1 MIKNFFNK
9 LSIQISAI
17 IIICG
22 TLGVAT
28 FCLLYAGKESFF
40 EFTQNLGVISENT
53 EAYANNIEN
62 QIIDQNVSITD
73 VDTLDKILGTS
84 DIYSVNLYN
93 KADNLAI
100 TGSFA
105 TMLDNFIIGST
116 VYDTEAIYNGDDYS
130 TEIELKDGTIE
141 MYVYSYAL
149 AKLVVPYIFTSN
161 LFIYS
166 T

>member
-84 DIYSVNLYN
+84 DIYSVNLIR
-93 KADNLAI
+93 LI
-100 TGSFA
+100 TLPLLVLLLPCLTILSSLQQY
-105 TMLDNFIIGST
+105 MILKQFIT
-116 VYDTEAIYNGDDYS
+116 V
-130 TEIELKDGTIE
+130 TII
-141 MYVYSYAL
+141 VQ
-149 AKLVVPYIFTSN
+149 KLS
-161 LFIYS
+161 
-166 T
+166 

>member
-28 FCLLYAGKESFF
+28 FCYFMPVKKVSL
-40 EFTQNLGVISENT
+40 NLPKLRVISENT

-105 TMLDNFIIGST
+105 TMLDNFYHRFNSI
-116 VYDTEAIYNGDDYS
+116 
-130 TEIELKDGTIE
+130 
-141 MYVYSYAL
+141 
-149 AKLVVPYIFTSN
+149 
-161 LFIYS
+161 
-166 T
+166 

>member
-53 EAYANNIEN
+53 EAYANNIEASVEKFEQAVEFFKKN
-62 QIIDQNVSITD
+62 
-73 VDTLDKILGTS
+73 KIVL
-84 DIYSVNLYN
+84 
-93 KADNLAI
+93 
-100 TGSFA
+100 
-105 TMLDNFIIGST
+105 
-116 VYDTEAIYNGDDYS
+116 
-130 TEIELKDGTIE
+130 
-141 MYVYSYAL
+141 
-149 AKLVVPYIFTSN
+149 
-161 LFIYS
+161 
-166 T
+166 

>member
-105 TMLDNFIIGST
+105 TM
-116 VYDTEAIYNGDDYS
+116 
-130 TEIELKDGTIE
+130 
-141 MYVYSYAL
+141 
-149 AKLVVPYIFTSN
+149 
-161 LFIYS
+161 
-166 T
+166 

>member
-53 EAYANNIEN
+53 ELM
-62 QIIDQNVSITD
+62 QIILKIKLLIKMYQLLMSI
-73 VDTLDKILGTS
+73 L
-84 DIYSVNLYN
+84 
-93 KADNLAI
+93 
-100 TGSFA
+100 
-105 TMLDNFIIGST
+105 
-116 VYDTEAIYNGDDYS
+116 
-130 TEIELKDGTIE
+130 
-141 MYVYSYAL
+141 
-149 AKLVVPYIFTSN
+149 
-161 LFIYS
+161 
-166 T
+166 

>member
-62 QIIDQNVSITD
+62 QIIDQNVSISE
-73 VDTLDKILGTS
+73 VDTLDKNIRT
-84 DIYSVNLYN
+84 IYIYRAQLYN
-93 KADNLAI
+93 K
-100 TGSFA
+100 
-105 TMLDNFIIGST
+105 
-116 VYDTEAIYNGDDYS
+116 DDLPS
-130 TEIELKDGTIE
+130 SSCSSLTEIE
-141 MYVYSYAL
+141 
-149 AKLVVPYIFTSN
+149 
-161 LFIYS
+161 
-166 T
+166 

>member
-53 EAYANNIEN
+53 EA
-62 QIIDQNVSITD
+62 
-73 VDTLDKILGTS
+73 
-84 DIYSVNLYN
+84 
-93 KADNLAI
+93 
-100 TGSFA
+100 
-105 TMLDNFIIGST
+105 
-116 VYDTEAIYNGDDYS
+116 
-130 TEIELKDGTIE
+130 
-141 MYVYSYAL
+141 
-149 AKLVVPYIFTSN
+149 
-161 LFIYS
+161 
-166 T
+166 